1 MQKITTIKSTIALSP
16 ETACTAVE
24 HKLCHTWSYLSH
36 FPSIEKVFHDKQIQ
50 FLFSVVLRILVSN
63 SIHPK
68 DFGQCCGLLIKERL
82 WVRSLHAGKQ
92 SDLRSTTVPLQLR
105 IFCEIPMFHLE
116 HVLNT
121 THIPQQILFLL
132 KRKWLMGTSTG
143 P

>member
-92 SDLRSTTVPLQLR
+92 SDLRSTTVHCSLESPVKFPCFILNMFLIQLISPSR
-105 IFCEIPMFHLE
+105 YSFC
-116 HVLNT
+116 LNEN
-121 THIPQQILFLL
+121 
-132 KRKWLMGTSTG
+132 G
-143 P
+143 